1 MLATGIY
8 APIYDVHTRHYASL
22 RMGDVA
28 VVHTTF
34 VPQRGARLDYKYK
47 IFRESDG
54 VLCCEGETTQL
65 FIDPD
70 GNLLLQLPDF
80 VEAWKTKWLK

>member
-1 MLATGIY
+1 M
-8 APIYDVHTRHYASL
+8 
-22 RMGDVA
+22 
-28 VVHTTF
+28 
-34 VPQRGARLDYKYK
+34 DYKYK
-47 IFRESDG
+47 IFRKSDG